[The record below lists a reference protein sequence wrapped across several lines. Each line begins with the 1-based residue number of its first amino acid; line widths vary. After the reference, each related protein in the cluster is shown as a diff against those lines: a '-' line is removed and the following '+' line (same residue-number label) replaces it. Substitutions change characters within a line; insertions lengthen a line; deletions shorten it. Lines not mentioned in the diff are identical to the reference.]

1 MEISNE
7 RAGKKRGKPK
17 GSRKSSVATM
27 LVRQGKAL
35 DLRAAGNGYDAI
47 GEKLGVSGKTAYYDV
62 QAAAAKY
69 DGEIRKNAT
78 RYIEIEMRGLEHQRL
93 RLNKAM
99 DRAGTDPQKLAAVSN
114 ALTRIQERM
123 SKLLGWD
130 AAQRVEVS
138 GPDGEPVRV
147 VTYDGTPTDE
157 LLARVEQLRQALVNG
172 SGNALGLSRNDD
184 PGPAKGLLPA
194 GDPEAAYAALV
205 AKRVGNGSGQNGGDS

>member
-1 MEISNE
+1 MATGNGL
-7 RAGKKRGKPK
+7 RGKKLDRPK
-17 GSRKSSVATM
+17 LGRRTVAATV

-35 DLRAAGNGYDAI
+35 DLRATGEGYDAI
-47 GEKLGVSGKTAYYDV
+47 GKKLGVSGKTAYYDV

-93 RLNKAM
+93 LLNKAM
-99 DRAGTDPQKLAAVSN
+99 AKAGTDPQKLAAVSN

-147 VTYDGTPTDE
+147 VTYDGTPTED

-172 SGNALGLSRNDD
+172 PGDVPGLARNDD
-184 PGPAKGLLPA
+184 PGSARGLLPA
-194 GDPEAAYAALV
+194 DAESAYAAVL
-205 AKRVGNGSGQNGGDS
+205 AKRVGGNGSGQNGGGS